1 MLRRQLLLGA
11 VAALTLAGCKEEA
24 KVEVAEIRPVRTVTV
39 EPVRLDEARALVG
52 EIQPE
57 RDIDL
62 GFRVSGKLVERLV
75 DVGDT
80 FVAGQVIARLDN
92 TDYVQRLES
101 AKSDV
106 FAAEAVLAEATGQ
119 HQRTDRLYRHGYA
132 TKPQIDAA
140 VKGLNSAK
148 AKLDSAKA
156 ALKLAES
163 QLDYTEIRADFDGIV
178 TATGAEEGQVVNT
191 GQMILRTA
199 EPRVRDAV
207 FNVAEDGFDA
217 DATREG
223 ARMTV
228 LMLDRPE
235 IRMTG
240 IVREV
245 SPTADAATRTY
256 QIRVGLE
263 AAPAEMRFGASVAGR
278 IDLPNPEVM
287 VLPAA
292 ALFDK
297 AGEPAVWVVDPLQ
310 SAVNLTPITVGRF
323 EADGVIVAAGLATG
337 DIVVAAGVHQL
348 RENQKVRVQE
358 GGPQ

>member
-1 MLRRQLLLGA
+1 MQRRHLFLGA
-11 VAALTLAGCKEEA
+11 VAALALAGCKEEV
-24 KVEVAEIRPVRTVTV
+24 KVEVAEVRPVRTVTV
-39 EPVRLDEARALVG
+39 EPVRLGDARALVG

-80 FVAGQVIARLDN
+80 FRTGQVIARLD
-92 TDYVQRLES
+92 TADYVQRLDS

-106 FAAEAVLAEATGQ
+106 FAAASGQ
-119 HQRTDRLYRHGYA
+119 HQRTAKLYKDGYA
-132 TKPQIDAA
+132 TKPQMEAA

-148 AKLDSAKA
+148 ARLDSARA
-156 ALKLAES
+156 ALKLAQS
-163 QLDYTEIRADFDGIV
+163 QLDYTELRAEFDGIV
-178 TATGAEEGQVVNT
+178 TATGAEAGQIVNA
-191 GQMILRTA
+191 GQLILRIA

-217 DATREG
+217 GAAREG
-223 ARMTV
+223 AAMTV
-228 LMLDRPE
+228 AMLDRPD

-245 SPTADAATRTY
+245 APTADAATRTY
-256 QIRVGLE
+256 QIRIGLE
-263 AAPAEMRFGASVAGR
+263 NAPPEMRFGASVAGHLDR
-278 IDLPNPEVM
+278 PDPEVV

-297 AGEPAVWVVDPLQ
+297 AGAPAVWVIDPMK
-310 SAVNLTPITVGRF
+310 SEVTLTPITVDRF
-323 EADGVIVAAGLATG
+323 EADGIIVAAGLRTG
-337 DIVVAAGVHQL
+337 DVVVAAGVHQL
-348 RENQKVRVQE
+348 RENQKVRVH